1 MKRILLIEDDRDLNK
16 GLAYDLELYEY
27 RVYPAYTLAEGMAFL
42 TAVCRTGTDLTS
54 AGQ

>member
-27 RVYPAYTLAEGMAFL
+27 RVYPAYTLAEGMALLDEKGL
-42 TAVCRTGTDLTS
+42 T
-54 AGQ
+54 